1 MCVFQLPYIDTS
13 GCQSV
18 MQQDGRPQL
27 WDGAR
32 SNQQVVPLADADK
45 LPARPFVMQRLSYIH
60 LSVEGSV
67 NRSE

>member
-1 MCVFQLPYIDTS
+1 M
-13 GCQSV
+13 

-32 SNQQVVPLADADK
+32 SNQQVAPLADADK